1 MIGPDGGVMV
11 WFFVGA
17 GVGVL
22 QMAVAIARGPNRIQ
36 GTYPLQGL
44 AIMAVL
50 GSAFYGT
57 ILWLIFR

>member
-1 MIGPDGGVMV
+1 MV

-22 QMAVAIARGPNRIQ
+22 QMAVAIVRGPNQIQ

-44 AIMAVL
+44 ALMAVL
-50 GSAFYGT
+50 GAAFYGT
-57 ILWLIFR
+57 ILWLVFR